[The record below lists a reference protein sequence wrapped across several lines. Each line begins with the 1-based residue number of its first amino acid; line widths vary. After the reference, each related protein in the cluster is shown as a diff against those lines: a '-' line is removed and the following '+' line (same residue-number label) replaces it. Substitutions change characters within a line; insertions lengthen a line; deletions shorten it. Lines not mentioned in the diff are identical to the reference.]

1 MIKLGK
7 VQHISDPAEIANI
20 FLEISKSDENTSLH
34 LYNTKQYNQAI
45 YFLIQSM
52 EKYIRYAI
60 CKKVNMT
67 NPYFAKKLKDMSHS
81 FDDLLDL
88 LIEIMSGENKILFCQ
103 LKQLIKE
110 NILENTIF
118 SRLHNDLR
126 YPKYIQTTEVYRVL
140 VTTKED
146 YYKIREVSLNL
157 KNCINEMGNRIK

>member
-7 VQHISDPAEIANI
+7 VQHINDPAEIANI

-45 YFLIQSM
+45 YFMIQSM

-60 CKKVNMT
+60 CRKVNMT

-81 FDDLLDL
+81 FDDLLEL
-88 LIEIMSGENKILFCQ
+88 LIEIMSGENKTLFFQ
-103 LKQLIKE
+103 LQQLIKE
-110 NILENTIF
+110 NILENTLF

-126 YPKYIQTTEVYRVL
+126 YPKYIQTNEVYRIL
-140 VTTKED
+140 VTNKDD
-146 YYKIREVSLNL
+146 YHKIKDVSLKL
-157 KNCINEMGNRIK
+157 KNCIDEMGNKIK